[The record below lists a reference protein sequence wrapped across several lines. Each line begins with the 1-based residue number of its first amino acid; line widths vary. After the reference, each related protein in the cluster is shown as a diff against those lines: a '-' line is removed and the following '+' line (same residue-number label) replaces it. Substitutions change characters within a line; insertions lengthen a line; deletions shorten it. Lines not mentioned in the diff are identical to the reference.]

1 MHGVFH
7 IAVVICL
14 FGLNWA
20 ELHECNSKKNPH
32 QICIKDEQNYKM
44 SHPSDLSTLLFVEEI
59 DSINEK
65 EDSISIQATM
75 VSYWEMDSTLGL
87 SGNTDM

>member
-1 MHGVFH
+1 MFVVFH

-44 SHPSDLSTLLFVEEI
+44 SHPSELSTQLFVEEI
-59 DSINEK
+59 VSINEK
-65 EDSISIQATM
+65 EDSVSIQATM
-75 VSYWEMDSTLGL
+75 ISYWEMDSTLGL
-87 SGNTDM
+87 SGNTDT